1 MSTHHIGAKLHIYPG
16 EFKLLLKLLNA
27 GKIHLAHDLSQ
38 DDSLLIE
45 NLLDEIKDLALE
57 HSL

>member
-16 EFKLLLKLLNA
+16 EFQLLLKLLNA
-27 GKIHLAHDLSQ
+27 GKIHLAHDLSEA
-38 DDSLLIE
+38 DSLLIE
-45 NLLDEIKDLALE
+45 NILDDIKDLALE